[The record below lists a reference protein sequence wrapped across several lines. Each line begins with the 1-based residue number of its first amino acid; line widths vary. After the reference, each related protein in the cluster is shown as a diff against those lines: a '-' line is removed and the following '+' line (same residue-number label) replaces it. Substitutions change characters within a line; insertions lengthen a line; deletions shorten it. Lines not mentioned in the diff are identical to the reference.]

1 MPGKHRAPEP
11 EIPNA
16 VQIIMALSAAIVGV
30 TAALAQIVVITT
42 AQLIQLSRD
51 PSYLAGPLRIIDH
64 EPLPQLSAPRHG
76 HDPHRGTPR

>member
-51 PSYLAGPLRIIDH
+51 PQALAGPLHIIEH
-64 EPLPQLSAPRHG
+64 EPLHQIDPPRHQ
-76 HDPHRGTPR
+76 R